1 MVTKRFRYCVF
12 LVSKL
17 YIFSRHS
24 KTNKNYIILLYY
36 TMKITGEKICW
47 VIVYSC
53 LPIKRNTE
61 RVRIFMS

>member
-24 KTNKNYIILLYY
+24 KTNKNVLHYSIILYHIDNSRKNLLSY
-36 TMKITGEKICW
+36 
-47 VIVYSC
+47 C
-53 LPIKRNTE
+53 LLLSE
-61 RVRIFMS
+61 Y